1 VLESGSE
8 AVAAAMAADP
18 DWVVSRVAY
27 VETARALAGAG
38 HPEPVAAFER
48 EWPEFAVIEL
58 DGEVAEAA
66 VAVGVEDGLR
76 SLDAIHL
83 ASALAMAGAEVLF
96 ATWDRRL
103 HAAAAARGFALMPAA
118 R

>member
-1 VLESGSE
+1 
-8 AVAAAMAADP
+8 MAADP

-27 VETARALAGAG
+27 VETGRTLTRAG

-66 VAVGVEDGLR
+66 VGVGLANGLR
-76 SLDAIHL
+76 TLDAIHL
-83 ASALAMAGAEVLF
+83 ASALALAGAEVLL

-103 HAAAAARGFALMPAA
+103 HAAAAARGFDLLPASL
-118 R
+118 